1 MDCRLSSF
9 FLPHIPLLSLAI
21 NHSTPHTS
29 NMLPEDRKRMSFST
43 TQGKG
48 TRTTS
53 RNVRKAENQKLLLKI
68 CSGATW
74 NNLSVCSTT
83 RRVRRK
89 KVYEEAAH
97 WKAHRQDSA
106 REGAS
111 LRVCP
116 TLSFVSAAP
125 KLKYASWHQATI
137 YRQKRSCR
145 SQDGEPQYEE
155 KRRHANIVFFF
166 GSPRPG
172 RPSGQIASKEDQ
184 MKRRC
189 SFVCSGCW
197 RVHRFDV
204 HGIDWQYR

>member
-1 MDCRLSSF
+1 MC
-9 FLPHIPLLSLAI
+9 
-21 NHSTPHTS
+21 
-29 NMLPEDRKRMSFST
+29 EK
-43 TQGKG
+43 QK
-48 TRTTS
+48 
-53 RNVRKAENQKLLLKI
+53 NQKLLLKI

-125 KLKYASWHQATI
+125 KLKYAYWHQATI

-155 KRRHANIVFFF
+155 KRRHANIVFFLV
-166 GSPRPG
+166 PKA
-172 RPSGQIASKEDQ
+172 RPSVRTDCF
-184 MKRRC
+184 KRRSNEKEVQFC
-189 SFVCSGCW
+189 LFWMLASTSIRCTW
-197 RVHRFDV
+197 HRLAIQVEGGVRWLNIERPMNILTMADNERKHVGVGDV
-204 HGIDWQYR
+204 DTDRHNDVIIHV